1 MQACLI
7 DTYSANNYVYWNT
20 SMIQYLNSDK
30 LPLFEVLIRDFGE
43 QSDSILNDFLR
54 GSELFAKNVDIKIK
68 I

>member
-1 MQACLI
+1 
-7 DTYSANNYVYWNT
+7 
-20 SMIQYLNSDK
+20 MIQYLNSDK